1 MGIFGVDVSI
11 GNLEQQEWF
20 DLSATVD
27 TGAFLM
33 SIPGP
38 LLRSLGVVPSFTE
51 NVRMADGRTRAMDIG
66 YAWLRLNGREVMTFV
81 AFNDD
86 YTAPLLGSL
95 ALGTPLRFWDH
106 WPSEL
111 CGCTLTQWNKD

>member
-1 MGIFGVDVSI
+1 MGIFNVEISI
-11 GNLEQQEWF
+11 GDTDSRQWA

-27 TGAFLM
+27 TGAFMM
-33 SIPGP
+33 SVPGS
-38 LLRSLGVVPSFTE
+38 LLRELGVTPSFTE

-86 YTAPLLGSL
+86 YTTPLLGSL
-95 ALGTPLRFWDH
+95 ALETLRMYVDPVEQRLIPMDSIPL
-106 WPSEL
+106 
-111 CGCTLTQWNKD
+111 